1 MGAVSNPSFFLFL
14 LFRAHA
20 TKLVSIIRPFYI
32 DTSRHVI
39 RKRLC
44 VNMAGYCPKAPKKP
58 KKTLKAK
65 KTAVCLLTFW
75 QARNVWLRRWTR
87 LPNRI
92 GTPRPNT
99 SSVRQVNY
107 SKQNQTLTETPNL
120 HILKRV

>member
-32 DTSRHVI
+32 GTSRHVI

-65 KTAVCLLTFW
+65 KTAGEKCLVKAVDAIAKSNWDAASKHLKC
-75 QARNVWLRRWTR
+75 A
-87 LPNRI
+87 
-92 GTPRPNT
+92 T
-99 SSVRQVNY
+99 S
-107 SKQNQTLTETPNL
+107 KL
-120 HILKRV
+120 